1 MKLWV
6 SKMDKMSENDEID
19 LFEFLEIC
27 KKGKWLIIMLTLISL
42 SLGFFY
48 ISQKTKN
55 LPEPYYLVAAPYSV
69 NLYSFISQQF
79 CMEDLQCIK
88 ERTSEEL
95 KSIAGKDWTGKDW
108 TGEDWTGEGLQED
121 GPIKKEWME
130 VGINLTKVEPDCS
143 KDRTSFCI
151 FLRTRSPQKLESYYR
166 QISSFNNLL
175 TEKVLREAKVELL
188 ALKGNNLNFLADND
202 ALVEKALEKQ
212 RLISVIENGAMVI
225 NFDEVIVE
233 KVDAPLPVVSII
245 LSLFLLLGVAS
256 GCVYLLIQRVINDR
270 RQTNG

>member
-1 MKLWV
+1 
-6 SKMDKMSENDEID
+6 
-19 LFEFLEIC
+19 
-27 KKGKWLIIMLTLISL
+27 
-42 SLGFFY
+42 
-48 ISQKTKN
+48 
-55 LPEPYYLVAAPYSV
+55 
-69 NLYSFISQQF
+69 
-79 CMEDLQCIK
+79 MEDLQCIK

-151 FLRTRSPQKLESYYR
+151 FLRTRSPQKLESYYK

-202 ALVEKALEKQ
+202 ALVEKALKTAADFSY
-212 RLISVIENGAMVI
+212 RKWCDGN
-225 NFDEVIVE
+225 NDEVIVA
-233 KVDAPLPVVSII
+233 KACTLLAFII
-245 LSLFLLLGVAS
+245 LSFLLLGVAS
-256 GCVYLLIQRVINDR
+256 GCVYS
-270 RQTNG
+270 